1 MHNDTLTPASRK
13 KPATALVVLLGIH
26 GLFLII
32 IGLIAFFGGFIGAYE
47 VSHGRTTP
55 GAMVAVLGAFV
66 AWLFLLGGI
75 ISLLC
80 ALGLWTRQRW
90 AFWLT
95 IALEV
100 TNLIL
105 AGCIVKWQF
114 FAPWFIILSM
124 GFAGVILLYVLIGID
139 PRMLSD
145 KS

>member
-1 MHNDTLTPASRK
+1 MHTDTSKEASRK
-13 KPATALVVLLGIH
+13 KLGVALVVLLGIH

-32 IGLIAFFGGFIGAYE
+32 LGLIAFFGGFIGAYE
-47 VSHGRTTP
+47 VSHGHTTP
-55 GAMVAVLGAFV
+55 GAMVAVAGAFV

-75 ISLLC
+75 VSLLC

-114 FAPWFIILSM
+114 FAPWPILLSM
-124 GFAGVILLYVLIGID
+124 GFAGIILLSVVIGID

-145 KS
+145 K

>member
-1 MHNDTLTPASRK
+1 MDNDTSIPASRK
-13 KPATALVVLLGIH
+13 KPAMALVILLGIH

-32 IGLIAFFGGFIGAYE
+32 LGLIAFFGGFIGAYD

-55 GAMVAVLGAFV
+55 GDMVAVLGAFV

-80 ALGLWTRQRW
+80 ALGLWMRQRW
-90 AFWLT
+90 GFWLT

-105 AGCIVKWQF
+105 AGCIVKWQL
-114 FAPWFIILSM
+114 FAPWSIILSM

-139 PRMLSD
+139 PHMLSG
-145 KS
+145 K